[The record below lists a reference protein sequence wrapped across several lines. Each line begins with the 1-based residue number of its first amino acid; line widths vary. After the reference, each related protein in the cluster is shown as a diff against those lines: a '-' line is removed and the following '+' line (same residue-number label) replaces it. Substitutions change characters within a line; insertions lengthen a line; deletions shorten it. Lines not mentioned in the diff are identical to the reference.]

1 MRLRPWV
8 NEVGS
13 RGATLF
19 LQLGL
24 PSLASALDEHKKRRD
39 GGRSDSLLE
48 ASKVAGALGYRVRV
62 GSQKPSQFWTPS
74 LRILPVHPVFGALGW
89 AYPPEGVPAHAV
101 SPYPG

>member
-1 MRLRPWV
+1 MRFGVSGKRQRPRV

-13 RGATLF
+13 RGAIVF

-24 PSLASALDEHKKRRD
+24 PPLVLVLDEQKKRRD

-48 ASKVAGALGYRVRV
+48 ASKFAGALGYRVRV

-74 LRILPVHPVFGALGW
+74 LRILPSTPFLGLW
-89 AYPPEGVPAHAV
+89 VGRIRRR
-101 SPYPG
+101 G